1 MQPSEHLES
10 LHWYAIHTK
19 PLQEKRALLN
29 LEQQGYECYLPLLTV
44 EKLRRNKISHV
55 DEPLFARYLFIRLD
69 NSQTGKSWAPIR
81 STLGVSRLVSFS
93 TEPARIDDLLIEALK
108 TQQSSL
114 DNTPQSLYTKGDR
127 LMITDGPFIGLE
139 AIYQMHDGE
148 SRAMVLINLLSKTVR
163 LKIPPANLK
172 KIE

>member
-1 MQPSEHLES
+1 M
-10 LHWYAIHTK
+10 
-19 PLQEKRALLN
+19 
-29 LEQQGYECYLPLLTV
+29 
-44 EKLRRNKISHV
+44 
-55 DEPLFARYLFIRLD
+55 FARYLFIRLD

-127 LMITDGPFIGLE
+127 LVITDGPFIGLE